1 MEWVPK
7 VSLGLITTCHAR
19 DLEWNPN
26 SLTMTC
32 KWSDPYPPLTF
43 ISEPSSWSSLLR
55 SCPPFFFCPMT
66 IAPFWCWKFLCMQL
80 LWPDASPLLACQGK
94 HHLLWDIFVTIL
106 QREVHTTPFFL
117 QFSLFPS
124 LIEISIHFIF
134 VSVDWWLGNNLPYW
148 TMAESEND
156 LFHRRGKVQ
165 SREVRKLQVETKLE
179 LR

>member
-7 VSLGLITTCHAR
+7 VSLGLITTGHAR

-43 ISEPSSWSSLLR
+43 ISEPSSWVSLLR
-55 SCPPFFFCPMT
+55 SCP
-66 IAPFWCWKFLCMQL
+66 L
-80 LWPDASPLLACQGK
+80 
-94 HHLLWDIFVTIL
+94 
-106 QREVHTTPFFL
+106 FFL
-117 QFSLFPS
+117 SYDHSPFLVLQVSVHAVTMAGCFSSSCISRQTSPPLRHLCDHPTKGSSYHSFSFSLVLFSS
-124 LIEISIHFIF
+124 LLEISIHFIF

-156 LFHRRGKVQ
+156 LFHRRGKFNPGRSEN
-165 SREVRKLQVETKLE
+165 SR
-179 LR
+179 LRPS

>member
-7 VSLGLITTCHAR
+7 VSLGLITTGHAR

-43 ISEPSSWSSLLR
+43 ISEPSSWSSLLKL
-55 SCPPFFFCPMT
+55 PPFFLAPMT
-66 IAPFWCWKFLCMQL
+66 IAPFWCCKFLCMQL
-80 LWPDASPLLACQGK
+80 LWPDASPLLASQGK
-94 HHLLWDIFVTIL
+94 TSPPFETSLWPSYKGKFIPPI
-106 QREVHTTPFFL
+106 FL
-117 QFSLFPS
+117 QFSLFSS
-124 LIEISIHFIF
+124 LLEISIHFIF

-165 SREVRKLQVETKLE
+165 SREGSENSRLRPMKL
-179 LR
+179 R